1 MGISK
6 TIALQLLDEQIA
18 KAEEKRC
25 SATHENRYDDFY
37 HLAVDGGE
45 HLISNLFG
53 KDEAEKYRRD
63 VHGIAFGDSRNRA
76 FDMEIYDD
84 HLGRCITQLQ
94 LYRRQIETLWSDESN
109 TESKPQQDSVTTLER
124 LARRLPEVVH
134 QLCQRHDSR
143 GTLIVTDEY
152 DLQDLIHSLLLI
164 FFEDIRP
171 EEGALS
177 LAGVNTRM
185 DFLLYNERTVVEL
198 KKTRS
203 GLRNKE
209 LKEQLST
216 DIHHYYQHPACK
228 TLVCIVYDPDR
239 FIANPKGVE
248 KDMSVPY
255 NDMPVHVF
263 IVQH

>member
-6 TIALQLLDEQIA
+6 EKALQLFDEQIA
-18 KAEEKRC
+18 KAEEKRR

-37 HLAVDGGE
+37 QLAVDGGE

-76 FDMEIYDD
+76 LDMEIYDD

-94 LYRRQIETLWSDESN
+94 LYRRQIEILWPNDSN
-109 TESKPQQDSVTTLER
+109 TGCEPQQNTVATLER
-124 LARRLPEVVH
+124 LARRLPEVIH
-134 QLCQRHDSR
+134 QLRQRHDNR
-143 GTLIVTDEY
+143 DTLIVKDEY
-152 DLQDLIHSLLLI
+152 DLQDLIHSLLPI
-164 FFEDIRP
+164 FFEDVRP
-171 EEGALS
+171 EEGTPG
-177 LAGVNTRM
+177 LAGVNARM

-216 DIHHYYQHPACK
+216 DIHHY
-228 TLVCIVYDPDR
+228 
-239 FIANPKGVE
+239 
-248 KDMSVPY
+248 
-255 NDMPVHVF
+255 
-263 IVQH
+263 